1 MDFKQWLLQ
10 TKLDKPELSDF
21 ITKLDSFFTETGFNS
36 TDFERKIDLGLNK
49 IEKDIETTLI
59 IDTNENKESNN

>member
-21 ITKLDSFFTETGFNS
+21 ITRLDTFFTDTGFNS
-36 TDFERKIDLGLNK
+36 VDFERKIDLGLKK
-49 IEKDIETTLI
+49 IEKDVENTIKIEL
-59 IDTNENKESNN
+59 NENKKDNN